1 MSGAP
6 APRPKWNAAN
16 KASRYE
22 EEITVKSYTRKNAKK
37 RTIDTSIQKPGRKK
51 AAASAPPPKKKRM
64 TQAQKDVPCE
74 EGNKHVCYTLN

>member
-6 APRPKWNAAN
+6 APRPKRNAAK

-37 RTIDTSIQKPGRKK
+37 WTIDTSVPKPGHKK
-51 AAASAPPPKKKRM
+51 EAASAPPPKKKRM